1 MLRGGGGI
9 YKRRKSLILNFEQI
23 NVHLLYTEWLRVRVS
38 VGIECESLAH
48 DGEVNGM

>member
-1 MLRGGGGI
+1 MIQSATDRWRNVKAI
-9 YKRRKSLILNFEQI
+9 SNFERI